1 MRTGG
6 FPCRLIGCTE
16 SFQVRDQKSMVS
28 LQQASAARTDHEVAS
43 HDYHH
48 VRLPDEQPFSP
59 TRRTT
64 PKPTE
69 RR

>member
-1 MRTGG
+1 M
-6 FPCRLIGCTE
+6 
-16 SFQVRDQKSMVS
+16 RDQKSMVS

-59 TRRTT
+59 TRRAA